1 MNKKV
6 KIISGVIMSGVM
18 AAALSGFF
26 TVTKMGLV
34 PGWQAAWGLG
44 FVSGWPIALIL
55 SMLIARPVRALS
67 IAIVRRR
74 GSSGPAPLSPTVQ
87 N

>member
-1 MNKKV
+1 MTKKV

-26 TVTKMGLV
+26 TVTKMGLA
-34 PGWQAAWGLG
+34 PGWQAAWGMG

-55 SMLIARPVRALS
+55 SMFIARPVRALA
-67 IAIVRRR
+67 IAVVRRG
-74 GSSGPAPLSPTVQ
+74 GSADPVSQATTIQ